1 VIGRGRRRR
10 QRWSAGFDPRWREL
24 VSRRL
29 NAWNALDDEER
40 ERLEFLTMALMFDKR
55 WEAANGFELT
65 DEIQVTIA
73 SQAALLALGLPDD
86 VYRKV
91 RTILVHPTTLVMRGE
106 HSQVPGIVSNADMA
120 VLGLA
125 EHTGTVMVA
134 WDSVLSDARRPGNG
148 HNVVIHEFAHQLD
161 MLDGTTD
168 GTPPLATTEQFQRWV
183 DVCTDAYRQVSAG
196 HGGRSLRS
204 YAGVNPGEFFA
215 VATEAFFDD
224 ARELRREHR
233 ELYEVLSEYY
243 RQDPA
248 SRTVRQQR
256 PIA

>member
-1 VIGRGRRRR
+1 
-10 QRWSAGFDPRWREL
+10 
-24 VSRRL
+24 
-29 NAWNALDDEER
+29 
-40 ERLEFLTMALMFDKR
+40 
-55 WEAANGFELT
+55 
-65 DEIQVTIA
+65 
-73 SQAALLALGLPDD
+73 
-86 VYRKV
+86 
-91 RTILVHPTTLVMRGE
+91 
-106 HSQVPGIVSNADMA
+106 
-120 VLGLA
+120 
-125 EHTGTVMVA
+125 
-134 WDSVLSDARRPGNG
+134 
-148 HNVVIHEFAHQLD
+148 
-161 MLDGTTD
+161 
-168 GTPPLATTEQFQRWV
+168 
-183 DVCTDAYRQVSAG
+183 VSAG